1 LVAGTYNPD
10 SEHSI
15 VWNTIP
21 ELKEIITTY
30 ADKHPITISEKDAL
44 GK

>member
-1 LVAGTYNPD
+1 MDGEYNPD

-15 VWNTIP
+15 VWNTIG
-21 ELKEIITTY
+21 EVESIINTY
-30 ADKHPITISEKDAL
+30 TRGQKLIISEKDAL